1 MPNQSPNI
9 APPTAL
15 TVTATLM
22 PAFPVD
28 FESVTTSLCP
38 PACRVNYVVRNLGP
52 RECGEFEVLLL
63 AGDHLLDRHRY
74 TVRLDVGR
82 ALASY
87 FRVAPSVMDER
98 WSTLRVQIEHPGGV
112 TTTQAVVA
120 S

>member
-22 PAFPVD
+22 PAFPTD
-28 FESVTTSLCP
+28 FESSGAPLNP

-52 RECGEFEVLLL
+52 TECGEFEVVLLV
-63 AGDHLLDRHRY
+63 GDRLLDRHRY

-87 FRVAPSVMDER
+87 FRVSTPVLEDR
-98 WSTLRVQIEHPGGV
+98 WSTLLVRIEQPSGV
-112 TTTQAVVA
+112 TTAEAVV
-120 S
+120 SS